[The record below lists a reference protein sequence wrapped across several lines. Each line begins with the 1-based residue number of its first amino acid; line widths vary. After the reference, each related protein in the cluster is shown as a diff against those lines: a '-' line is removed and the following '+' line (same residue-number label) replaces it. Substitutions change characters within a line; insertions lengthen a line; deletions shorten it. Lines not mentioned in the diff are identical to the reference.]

1 MVVVPVF
8 FLQPFSREEERRI
21 RTALSTLCTV
31 EKGQDWGN
39 DYIYMGY
46 LWPNDTANHSLEDL
60 RDLFES
66 CEPFSPAYISTKPG
80 PYRLSNYPS
89 NFIAVDERCLD
100 VNEPKVF
107 IASSLD
113 FHGEDT
119 SDDLGWT
126 YGYVDASEAHID
138 YVGFDIANSGPEE
151 VIEEPKKLWLSD
163 LKEFSANEWNEE
175 W

>member
-1 MVVVPVF
+1 MEGASVF
-8 FLQPFSREEERRI
+8 FLQPFSREEERKI
-21 RTALSTLCTV
+21 RTALSTLHDV
-31 EKGQDWGN
+31 EEGQDWGN

-46 LWPNDTANHSLEDL
+46 CWPNDTAKHSIEDL

-66 CEPFSPAYISTKPG
+66 CDPFSLAYNSKRPG

-100 VNEPKVF
+100 VDGPKVF
-107 IASSLD
+107 IASTLD

-126 YGYVDASEAHID
+126 YGYVDASEAYSD
-138 YVGFDIANSGPEE
+138 YINFDIANMGPEE
-151 VIEEPKKLWLSD
+151 VIKEPKKLWLSD
-163 LKEFSANEWNEE
+163 LKEYSANEWNEE
-175 W
+175 T